1 MSQTKPKMELGGGG
15 GGGRPPPPQLH
26 FRFLYLIVPSEL
38 AIGANIF
45 ATAIN

>member
-1 MSQTKPKMELGGGG
+1 MGGSALNLVLYIHKFSKFGYVI
-15 GGGRPPPPQLH
+15 QI
-26 FRFLYLIVPSEL
+26 LYLIVPSEL

>member
-1 MSQTKPKMELGGGG
+1 MSQTKPKMEL
-15 GGGRPPPPQLH
+15 RREAPQLH

>member
-1 MSQTKPKMELGGGG
+1 LW
-15 GGGRPPPPQLH
+15 GRAPPQLH